1 MTDVLE
7 LLKRADPVDARE
19 LRSHEPPADVLEA
32 IMATPQRDASRRER
46 QARTGRSPRRRPR
59 LLLPAAGLGLAAV
72 LAVALLVSGGARPD
86 EAAAAALSK
95 LADVA
100 RSQPD
105 PTAVGPGE
113 YVYTRTDAIPVLGMG
128 PERPFHRELH
138 SPEDFGFGVAI
149 PQVTESWQGRKDG
162 LVRQTVGSP
171 RFPSARDRRAWI
183 EAGRPRLPGNVTDDI
198 DTDGGIERIRISTD
212 PDELLE
218 QLEHDAED
226 GDHGNGYIFSELI
239 ADYLREPGVDPK
251 QRAALYEVA
260 AKLSGIELVGT
271 RKDREGR
278 RGTAFAS
285 TSDEGNSRVT
295 LIIDPDTGVLLAKR
309 TVTLPGNPIPAGTV
323 TEDSTFT
330 APAIVDGIGERR

>member
-19 LRSHEPPADVLEA
+19 LRSHEPPADVLET
-32 IMATPQRDASRRER
+32 ILATPQREASRRER
-46 QARTGRSPRRRPR
+46 QARTGRAPRRRPR
-59 LLLPAAGLGLAAV
+59 LLVPAAGLGLAAV
-72 LAVALLVSGGARPD
+72 LAVALLVGGGARPD

-113 YVYTRTDAIPVLGMG
+113 FVYTRTDGLPILAMG
-128 PERPFHRELH
+128 PERPFHREIH
-138 SPEDFGFGVAI
+138 ESSDFGFAVLL
-149 PQVTESWQGRKDG
+149 PQTNEIWEGRSSG
-162 LVRQTVGSP
+162 LVRQTIGNP

-183 EAGRPRLPGNVTDDI
+183 DAGRPNLPDA
-198 DTDGGIERIRISTD
+198 DTFENKMGGGIERSRISTD

-218 QLEHDAED
+218 QLKHDAED

-239 ADYLREPGVDPK
+239 AGYLREPGVDPK

-260 AKLSGIELVGT
+260 ARLPGIELIGT

-285 TSDEGNSRVT
+285 TNDEGNGRVT

-309 TVTLPGNPIPAGTV
+309 TVSLPGNPIPAGTV

-330 APAIVDGIGERR
+330 APAIVDTVGDRR